1 MNTLKAEKRSMDIK
15 AKKLR
20 REGYVTGNVF
30 GREMK
35 ESVPVK
41 IEKAIVD
48 RLLKTCHK
56 GSQVMLD
63 IEGEK
68 MNVLIKDVE
77 FNPLKGQVDE
87 IDFQALVS
95 NEKVHSVAEIVLVG
109 HEKDAGG
116 VLEQLLEEVQF
127 KAYPSALVDKVEVDV
142 SNMKVGDSIKVKDLT
157 LSSDK
162 DVDVMTDP
170 ETTVVTLQYVHNSE
184 ADDDADEE
192 AADGHDGAGGDD
204 GGEREVQRLHDGAA
218 LGHPQRLQNNS
229 CVIQEIV
236 LQKGII

>member
-1 MNTLKAEKRSMDIK
+1 MLTLKAEKRNPDEK

-41 IEKAIVD
+41 MEKAAVD
-48 RLLKTCHK
+48 RLLKNCHK

-95 NEKVHSVAEIVLVG
+95 NEKVHSVAEVVLLN
-109 HEKDAGG
+109 HEKVKSG
-116 VLEQLLEEVQF
+116 VVELLLEEIS
-127 KAYPSALVDKVEVDV
+127 YEALPENLIEKVEIDLDG
-142 SNMKVGDSIKVKDLT
+142 KTAGDTIRVKDLPIAT
-157 LSSDK
+157 AEGIHLK
-162 DVDVMTDP
+162 TNP
-170 ETTVVTLQYVHNSE
+170 EETVVQVTEVHNAPE
-184 ADDDADEE
+184 EEETEE
-192 AADGHDGAGGDD
+192 AA
-204 GGEREVQRLHDGAA
+204 EE
-218 LGHPQRLQNNS
+218 
-229 CVIQEIV
+229 
-236 LQKGII
+236 

>member
-41 IEKAIVD
+41 MEKAAVD
-48 RLLKTCHK
+48 RLLKACHK

-95 NEKVHSVAEIVLVG
+95 NEKVHSVAEVVLLNHDKV
-109 HEKDAGG
+109 KSG
-116 VLEQLLEEVQF
+116 VVELLLEEIS
-127 KAYPSALVDKVEVDV
+127 YEALPEDLVEKVE
-142 SNMKVGDSIKVKDLT
+142 IDLT
-157 LSSDK
+157 GKQAGDTIRVADLPIATTEGIHLK
-162 DVDVMTDP
+162 TNP
-170 ETTVVTLQYVHNSE
+170 EETVVQVTEVHNE
-184 ADDDADEE
+184 VPEDEE
-192 AADGHDGAGGDD
+192 T
-204 GGEREVQRLHDGAA
+204 ETE
-218 LGHPQRLQNNS
+218 
-229 CVIQEIV
+229 EE
-236 LQKGII
+236 

>member
-1 MNTLKAEKRSMDIK
+1 MDVK

-68 MNVLIKDVE
+68 MNVLVKDVE

-95 NEKVHSVAEIVLVG
+95 DEKVHSVAEIELVE
-109 HEKDAGG
+109 HEKVVYG
-116 VLEQLLEEVQF
+116 VLEQFLEEIQLR
-127 KAYPSALVDKVEVDV
+127 ALPAALVDKIEINVGEL
-142 SNMKVGDSIKVKDLT
+142 KVGESIKVKDLPIYQN
-157 LSSDK
+157 K
-162 DVDVMTDP
+162 DIDILTDP
-170 ETTVVTLQYVHNSE
+170 EATVVTIQEVHNAPE
-184 ADDDADEE
+184 ADEE
-192 AADGHDGAGGDD
+192 AEESTEA
-204 GGEREVQRLHDGAA
+204 
-218 LGHPQRLQNNS
+218 
-229 CVIQEIV
+229 
-236 LQKGII
+236 

>member
-1 MNTLKAEKRSMDIK
+1 MDIK

-41 IEKAIVD
+41 MEKAAVD
-48 RLLKTCHK
+48 RLLKACHK

-170 ETTVVTLQYVHNSE
+170 ETTVVTLQYVHNGE

-192 AADGHDGAGGDD
+192 AAEAT
-204 GGEREVQRLHDGAA
+204 E
-218 LGHPQRLQNNS
+218 
-229 CVIQEIV
+229 
-236 LQKGII
+236 